1 MYLSERRANGIS
13 VVLCKDIV
21 DIVNGK
27 SSVNVLVDRENGS
40 KTAGSYA
47 AAGFKRELAVGSTA
61 SAVDAELF
69 DKLVVDIAASLNVA
83 RSSEAYGNFV
93 LTLGVE
99 RELSVKSDYPVDLFK
114 GIACFRGNYL
124 LHLNRKITVD
134 LLRLLSKN

>member
-1 MYLSERRANGIS
+1 MYLSRGRADGIS

-27 SSVNVLVDRENGS
+27 SAVNIVVDGENGS

-47 AAGFKRELAVGSTA
+47 AAGFKGKLAVGSTA
-61 SAVDAELF
+61 PALNAELF

-83 RSSEAYGNFV
+83 SGSETYGNLV
-93 LTLGVE
+93 LTLGVK

-114 GIACFRGNYL
+114 GSLFPR
-124 LHLNRKITVD
+124 
-134 LLRLLSKN
+134 RLSSAPR